1 MKTRTV
7 WIMLAVALCS
17 LAGISVFFMFD
28 MSLGFNATVI
38 GMGLLYVTFGK
49 CETAWQ
55 ERLMKTVVVLLVGWL
70 GWHSMGDTTAWSGVT
85 KMLVGI
91 VALVSLSLGCAMSK
105 PWRSNRKWLADNRI
119 DGLLLP
125 YQCHKQVHAKPMSK
139 AEYYE
144 LKGRETIPEDV
155 LTMGYFV
162 VYGKGTKDE
171 YESWSPQQVFDDG
184 YTLIKQPL

>member
-1 MKTRTV
+1 MKSCTV
-7 WIMLAVALCS
+7 WIMLAVSLCS
-17 LAGISVFFMFD
+17 LAGINVFFD
-28 MSLGFNATVI
+28 MSLSFNATVI
-38 GMGLLYVTFGK
+38 GMGLYVAFGK

-55 ERLMKTVVVLLVGWL
+55 ERSMKTLVVLTVGWL
-70 GWHSMGDTTAWSGVT
+70 GWNSMGDAAAWSGVT

-144 LKGRETIPEDV
+144 LKGREAIPEDV

-171 YESWSPQQVFDDG
+171 YESWLPQQVFDDG

>member
-1 MKTRTV
+1 
-7 WIMLAVALCS
+7 MLAVALCS
-17 LAGISVFFMFD
+17 LACGVSFMFDD
-28 MSLGFNATVI
+28 MSLGFNVVI
-38 GMGLLYVTFGK
+38 GIGLFYVVFGK
-49 CETAWQ
+49 CETVWQ
-55 ERLMKTVVVLLVGWL
+55 ERLMKTVVVLLVGVYWL
-70 GWHSMGDTTAWSGVT
+70 GYSMGDATAWPGVT

-91 VALVSLSLGCAMSK
+91 VALVSLSLGYMMSK
-105 PWRSNRKWLADNRI
+105 PWRSNRKWLADNKI

-144 LKGRETIPEDV
+144 LKGRKTIPEDV
-155 LTMGYFV
+155 TMGYFV

-184 YTLIKQPL
+184 YTLIK